1 MTLEVRPISLG
12 ALSAHPL
19 RGEKGE
25 KRPGHL
31 TTSLIVQDDVRILID
46 PSLPP
51 RVLAERLDERAG
63 VSPDAI
69 DMVFLTSFRPIGRRG
84 LPLFPDARWL
94 IAEPEREAIGV
105 GLIQEYERASDASDE
120 SLMETLRDEISLLQ
134 RCESA
139 PDTLTEGVDLFPL
152 NGLTPGFCG
161 LLLADPKWTM
171 VIAGDA
177 VPTVE
182 HLVAGQVLAEAHDLK
197 AAQAS
202 LGEVVEIADFIVP
215 GRDGL
220 TPNPIRRW

>member
-1 MTLEVRPISLG
+1 MTLELRPISLG

-31 TTSLIVQDDVRILID
+31 TTSLIIQDDVKILVD

-51 RVLAERLDERAG
+51 RVLAERLDERSG
-63 VSPDAI
+63 LTPDDI

-84 LPLFPDARWL
+84 LALFSEARWL
-94 IAEPEREAIGV
+94 ISEAEREAIGV
-105 GLIQEYERASDASDE
+105 GLIQEYERASDASDD
-120 SLMETLRDEISLLQ
+120 SLLETLRAEISLLQ
-134 RCESA
+134 KCESA
-139 PDTLTEGVDLFPL
+139 PDTLADGVDLFPL
-152 NGLTPGFCG
+152 HGLTPGFCG

-171 VIAGDA
+171 VISGDA

-197 AAQAS
+197 AAQSA
-202 LGEVVEIADFIVP
+202 LGEVIEIADFIVP